1 MEAKVLVVVKQLR
14 VAKRLVSH
22 VTRMYSTV
30 LTMIFRASDCACLRQ
45 YGRLDQPNERE
56 IKRQNAAITLLNC
69 MIKESDWP
77 ESAICR
83 SNSRVFPH

>member
-30 LTMIFRASDCACLRQ
+30 LTMIFRASYCPCLLPTAVRQ
-45 YGRLDQPNERE
+45 TRL
-56 IKRQNAAITLLNC
+56 A
-69 MIKESDWP
+69 
-77 ESAICR
+77 
-83 SNSRVFPH
+83 